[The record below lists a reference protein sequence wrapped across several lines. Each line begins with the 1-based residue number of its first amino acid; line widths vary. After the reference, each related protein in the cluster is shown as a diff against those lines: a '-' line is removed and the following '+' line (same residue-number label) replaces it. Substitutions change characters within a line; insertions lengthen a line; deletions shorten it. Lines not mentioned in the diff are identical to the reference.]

1 MKGKA
6 CLGLGLRSESRLS
19 VGDLRQRVQLYVCM
33 LYIGGS
39 PWLEL
44 DMLGGPEVI
53 LFYFIFM

>member
-1 MKGKA
+1 MTNGTI
-6 CLGLGLRSESRLS
+6 
-19 VGDLRQRVQLYVCM
+19 VCM

-44 DMLGGPEVI
+44 DMVGPEVI